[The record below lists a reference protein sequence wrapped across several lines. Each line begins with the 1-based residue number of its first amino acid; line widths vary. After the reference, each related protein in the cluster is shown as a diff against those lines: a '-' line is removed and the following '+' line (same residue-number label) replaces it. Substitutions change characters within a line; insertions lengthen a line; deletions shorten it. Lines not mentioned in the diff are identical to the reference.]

1 MLCKRDKKLNRA
13 GGVLVIV
20 AFGMITLLS
29 LTAIVVDVN
38 MWNLEKA
45 KLEQATSAAARAGFV
60 RLKDLDFAYTNPSTR
75 RSVNATIREYLV
87 LNGVTD
93 EEAANA
99 VIKVDKR
106 NVISVSIKHVS
117 GTFFARAAEINSV
130 SIAGA
135 ARLAKTNNI
144 APFAVPRRFQD
155 DDHNQIPNFVT
166 QSGQKGFIGT
176 SKSFQEGHPYI
187 LKFGKPLISIYDDM
201 ILIPMDDRPYVIPPK
216 AFSKL
221 KIPTGAGGQFEICSE
236 AILIPAQHM
245 NRSDI
250 YNVGVFRA
258 YGAAYRVLGGEK
270 IEGETTAVNW
280 LLGFAGGSFLIKEKY
295 LESVGLTF
303 KEKEMGNGVLLDNGK
318 PTNIAAMKLH
328 LSDASHPS
336 FVKSQ
341 SLIRYVTET
350 LQPAK
355 NPSIQ
360 TLLLTE
366 QPQVCTLT
374 GSSDPVTRIMDYSGI
389 PYVAVNDA
397 WNPKFNQD
405 WRSQAKDCYVIT
417 DKYPLAFR
425 SPRDFKKFLETA
437 TNAKGGKGFDW
448 LHIHH
453 EDFTEGGE
461 YSNTKQALVE
471 GVRAFVREGHHHLF
485 AACLAIETLEIFL
498 AESVF
503 GPRPEGLVREMLDF
517 DNTLAFTDFDI
528 DKSRGGLE
536 KVGWISSID
545 TEKKGDEN
553 RWFLTDYLNARCQ
566 NHTGFGGVYLDL
578 NQFPAKRT
586 NPTSSIS
593 ERMVS
598 AEGSTNSIRKS
609 VLKGYQIPEH
619 NGVSITNIHKPLLIL
634 GPIGDPTEGISK
646 WKGDSIRYL
655 TGMVDDDSNLKNG
668 HGEFTYLGGHRP
680 ADEEEGTYTLV
691 GNLYEGVYYDW
702 PHTLIPEV
710 LKRKK
715 KDGTIEEIRI
725 DWNGDGKIEGFV
737 SMMRINRDDLGF
749 VPQSMPESAIT
760 SSEGW
765 PTLGNA
771 PHGLNSPLCRYT
783 ERTGLPNYES
793 PVNSSSAVV
802 MDFNN
807 DGDCDDVY
815 IDCCYVKYK
824 PNIAGHR
831 IYLNNILYGAVSM
844 GKKREE
850 AANLGAVNPGKM
862 GLGEKTADFGG
873 STIIGGSNTF
883 STMMQF
889 GFSSE
894 TGMPLGTEFSSAPG
908 DFEDQVNKTMKFNF
922 TDERGEINSVLWS
935 RSKNGTIA
943 GPGQVKIVP
952 VVERADDPRKS
963 FYFGSKPHRLKVVG
977 FAKFFII
984 DTSIDTQTLTDK
996 ENSIHYLGGP
1006 PLPGEIRGYFLG
1018 WVIKPD
1024 QGT

>member
-1 MLCKRDKKLNRA
+1 MLFTEKKRQRRW

-20 AFGMITLLS
+20 AFGMITLLG

-45 KLEQATSAAARAGFV
+45 KLEQATSAAARAGFA
-60 RLKDLDFAYTNPSTR
+60 RLKDLDFAYTTPSTR

-87 LNGVTD
+87 LNGLTD

-99 VIKVDKR
+99 QIKVDKR
-106 NVISVSIKHVS
+106 NVISVTVKRVT
-117 GTFFARAAEINSV
+117 GTFFARAMEVNSLTV
-130 SIAGA
+130 AGGFK
-135 ARLAKTNNI
+135 LAKTNNI
-144 APFAVPRRFQD
+144 APFAVPIKYQD
-155 DDHNQIPNFVT
+155 DDHNQIPNFIT
-166 QSGQKGFIGT
+166 KSGQKGFVGT
-176 SKSFQEGHPYI
+176 SEPFKVGHPYI
-187 LKFGKPLISIYDDM
+187 IKYGKPLISIHDDM
-201 ILIPMDDRPYVIPPK
+201 ILIPMDSKPYVIPPE
-216 AFSKL
+216 AFENL
-221 KIPTGAGGQFEICSE
+221 KIPTGAGGEFAICKE
-236 AILIPAQHM
+236 AVLIPAQHM
-245 NRSDI
+245 SRKYI
-250 YNVGVFRA
+250 YSVGVFRA
-258 YGAAYRVLGGEK
+258 YGAAYRVLGGAK
-270 IEGETTAVNW
+270 VDGETTAVNW

-295 LESVGLTF
+295 LESVGFTF
-303 KEKEMGNGVLLDNGK
+303 KEKEMGNGVLLDKGK
-318 PTNIAAMKLH
+318 PTNIVATKLH
-328 LSDASHPS
+328 LSNASHFS

-341 SLIRYVTET
+341 SLIRYITET
-350 LQPAK
+350 LQPRK
-355 NPSIQ
+355 NPKIQ

-374 GSSDPVTRIMDYSGI
+374 GSADPVTRIMDYAGI
-389 PYVAVNDA
+389 PYIGVNDG
-397 WNPKFNQD
+397 WDPKFNQD
-405 WRSQAKDCYVIT
+405 WRSQCKDCYTIT
-417 DKYPLAFR
+417 DKFPLAFR

-437 TNAKGGKGFDW
+437 KNANGGKGFDW

-461 YSNTKQALVE
+461 YSPTKQALVE

-517 DNTLAFTDFDI
+517 DNTLAFNDFDI
-528 DKSRGGLE
+528 DKSRGGME

-545 TEKKGDEN
+545 TEKRGDEH
-553 RWFLTDYLNARCQ
+553 RWFLTDYMNARCQ
-566 NHTGFGGVYLDL
+566 NHTGTGGVYLDL
-578 NQFPAKRT
+578 NQVPARIT
-586 NPTSSIS
+586 RPTSSVA
-593 ERMVS
+593 ERMLS
-598 AEGSTNSIRKS
+598 PEGSTNSIRRS

-619 NGVSITNIHKPLLIL
+619 NGLRIENHHKPLLVL
-634 GPIGDPTEGISK
+634 GPVGNPVEGISK

-655 TGMVDDDSNLKNG
+655 TGILDDDSSLKNG

-680 ADEEEGTYTLV
+680 ADEVEGTYTLV

-715 KDGTIEEIRI
+715 KDGSIEEIKI

-737 SMMRINRDDLGF
+737 PMMRINRDDLGF
-749 VPQSMPESAIT
+749 VPQSMPESAVT
-760 SSEGW
+760 STEGW
-765 PTLGNA
+765 PTLGA
-771 PHGLNSPLCRYT
+771 PPHGLNAPECRYT
-783 ERTGLPNYES
+783 QRTGLPNYES

-807 DGDCDDVY
+807 DGDSDDVY

-831 IYLNNILYGAVSM
+831 IYLNNILYGAVSI

-850 AANLGAVNPGKM
+850 AVNLGAINPGKM
-862 GLGEKTADFGG
+862 KAGEQSSNYG
-873 STIIGGSNTF
+873 SPTIIGGSNSF

-889 GFSSE
+889 GFTSE
-894 TGMPLGTEFSSAPG
+894 TGMPLDMEFTSAPG
-908 DFEDQVNKTMKFNF
+908 DFEKQVNKTMKFNM
-922 TDERGEINSVLWS
+922 TDERGDINSIAWA
-935 RSKNGTIA
+935 RSKNGKVA
-943 GPGQVKIVP
+943 GPGQIKIVP
-952 VVERADDPRKS
+952 VVQRADDPRKS

-977 FAKFFII
+977 FAKFFVI
-984 DTSIDTQTLTDK
+984 DTTIDTQTLTDN
-996 ENSIHYLGGP
+996 ENSIHFLGGP

-1018 WVIKPD
+1018 WVVKPASE
-1024 QGT
+1024 